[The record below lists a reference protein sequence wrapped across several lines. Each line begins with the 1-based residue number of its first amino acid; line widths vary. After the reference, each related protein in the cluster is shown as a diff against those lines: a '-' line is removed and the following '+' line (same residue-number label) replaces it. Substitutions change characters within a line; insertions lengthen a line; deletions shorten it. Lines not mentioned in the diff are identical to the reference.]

1 MTDPQ
6 QQQRLDLGPAARAMA
21 TVTQGIS
28 DDDLTRPTPC
38 PAYSVGDLLDHVV
51 GLTGEFTRA
60 ATREPRPDG
69 VPAGPGNPTA
79 AHLPPDWRE
88 RLPEQLDRLVDA
100 WRRPEAWEGIAE
112 AGGVT
117 MPADI
122 AALVTLDELVLH
134 GWDLAKA
141 TGQPYEPD
149 DATAQAV
156 YEFTSMSAAPGQEAA
171 REGLFGPVVE
181 VPDDAPLFDR
191 ALGLGGR
198 DPQWSPTD

>member
-1 MTDPQ
+1 MPDPQ
-6 QQQRLDLGPAARAMA
+6 HEQRLDLGPAAEAMA
-21 TVTQGIS
+21 IVTQGIS
-28 DDDLTRPTPC
+28 DQELAKPTPC
-38 PAYSVGDLLDHVV
+38 PDYSVGDLLDHVV

-60 ATREPRPDG
+60 ARREPRPDG
-69 VPAGPGNPTA
+69 VPVGPGNPTA
-79 AHLPPDWRE
+79 ARLSPDWRE
-88 RLPEQLDRLVDA
+88 RLPGQLDQLVAA
-100 WRRPEAWEGIAE
+100 WRRPEAWEGIIE

-117 MPADI
+117 MPADV

-141 TGQPYEPD
+141 TGRPYEPD

-156 YEFTSMSAAPGQEAA
+156 YAFTSMSAAPGQEAA
-171 REGLFGPVVE
+171 REGIFGPVVE

-198 DPQWSPTD
+198 DPRWTPDT